1 MARIDLDLDEMLEGF
16 TRDGM
21 KRFVKKLLAATEA
34 EEKEML
40 AQLDKRAASAEKESN
55 DLADLKEEKKG
66 KPSPIDP
73 DEEPTRRKSDV

>member
-1 MARIDLDLDEMLEGF
+1 MARIDLDLDEMLDGF

-21 KRFVKKLLAATEA
+21 KKFVKKLLSATEA

-40 AQLDKRAASAEKESN
+40 AQLDKRAASPEKESN

-73 DEEPTRRKSDV
+73 EEEPTRRG